1 VIDRKGVIRAAT
13 GDGADTR
20 MEDEAALRTL
30 VSSLLDE
37 TGSPSATNAKTQR

>member
-1 VIDRKGVIRAAT
+1 VIRAAT
-13 GDGADTR
+13 GSGADTR

-37 TGSPSATNAKTQR
+37 TAASSAAKAKGQR